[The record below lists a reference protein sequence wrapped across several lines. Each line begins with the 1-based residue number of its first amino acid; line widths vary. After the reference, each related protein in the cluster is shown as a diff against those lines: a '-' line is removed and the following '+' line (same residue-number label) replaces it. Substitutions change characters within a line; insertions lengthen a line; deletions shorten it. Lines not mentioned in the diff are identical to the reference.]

1 MPTKAREA
9 CVWGLVGNLRMPL
22 PSRSTTASHS
32 LENEVQVI
40 NYKTLEPN
48 KIASFSFRRE
58 ALSRNPEFK
67 TRRTMKR
74 H

>member
-1 MPTKAREA
+1 MP
-9 CVWGLVGNLRMPL
+9 P
-22 PSRSTTASHS
+22 PSRSTNASHS

-67 TRRTMKR
+67 THRTMKR